1 MLYSF
6 GSADRDVNRAGE
18 DSMFS
23 STTMMACHR
32 LYTSEQ
38 RLLAE
43 RLIPVFTDFYE
54 NGLNI
59 DELTL
64 NFILYRLTND

>member
-1 MLYSF
+1 MFYSF
-6 GSADRDVNRAGE
+6 CSADRDVNRAGE
-18 DSMFS
+18 DSLFS
-23 STTMMACHR
+23 SITVTTCHR

-38 RLLAE
+38 RLLVA
-43 RLIPVFTDFYE
+43 RLTPLFADFYE

>member
-6 GSADRDVNRAGE
+6 CSADRDVNRAGE
-18 DSMFS
+18 DSLFS

-32 LYTSEQ
+32 LHTSEQ
-38 RLLAE
+38 RLLVA
-43 RLIPVFTDFYE
+43 RLTPLLADFYE

>member
-6 GSADRDVNRAGE
+6 GSADTDVNRAGE
-18 DSMFS
+18 YSLFS
-23 STTMMACHR
+23 STTMTGCHR

-43 RLIPVFTDFYE
+43 RLPPLFVDFYE